1 MGEPTAKK
9 TKVEKST
16 FSAVKTSQDFDD
28 IWGDQIVIE
37 SEPTWMADQLRWNF
51 STESQLTSICSFIKL
66 ASPKW
71 AANIKGILNPNLGE
85 SILYHL
91 ITDVIMSVA
100 ELNNCKVIVSPNPL
114 VTEDSVMVASAAIA
128 KAQSRESSMDR
139 VPPQPQSSPPL
150 PPMIDT
156 TIAEELASVYL
167 AIERQIQ
174 STLFNTG
181 HVEIVLIKQVDDRD
195 KRGRHVVRQHEIC
208 AIEAKPNI
216 INEKERNAGF
226 FQGCSYMAAMLD
238 RAMPSQDVVYGIT
251 TDYDNW
257 IFMKIT
263 RSKGMGPH
271 VISYSKRIPFA
282 MLDNKALLNT
292 SVFIVAYLFEISNIS
307 LDIDIAQSMNK
318 AQTNNLEFSNKFV
331 EQLKAHQNT
340 SVSAFREVLN
350 LYFAT

>member
-1 MGEPTAKK
+1 
-9 TKVEKST
+9 
-16 FSAVKTSQDFDD
+16 
-28 IWGDQIVIE
+28 
-37 SEPTWMADQLRWNF
+37 
-51 STESQLTSICSFIKL
+51 
-66 ASPKW
+66 
-71 AANIKGILNPNLGE
+71 
-85 SILYHL
+85 
-91 ITDVIMSVA
+91 
-100 ELNNCKVIVSPNPL
+100 
-114 VTEDSVMVASAAIA
+114 
-128 KAQSRESSMDR
+128 MDR

-181 HVEIVLIKQVDDRD
+181 HVEIALIKQVDDRD